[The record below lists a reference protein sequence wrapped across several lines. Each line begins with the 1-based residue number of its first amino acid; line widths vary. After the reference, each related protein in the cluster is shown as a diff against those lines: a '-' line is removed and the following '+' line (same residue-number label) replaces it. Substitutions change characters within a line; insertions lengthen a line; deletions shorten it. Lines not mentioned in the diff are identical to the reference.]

1 MDMSIIPES
10 KITVQELE
18 KVERDIA
25 SLHSL
30 VFKFNDEL
38 KKGKKSTE
46 EMIEASE
53 RLIEYYKK
61 LNGTVK
67 DLIEKDKQ
75 HSQVHVQ
82 LNKMI
87 DILGKNLQDIE
98 ERFQNDMIVI
108 RRNEKEQDRKLDLI
122 LYKLSLIEE
131 WARPKKKTTVDK
143 IKEFF
148 K

>member
-18 KVERDIA
+18 KVEQDIA
-25 SLHSL
+25 SLRSL

-38 KKGKKSTE
+38 KNGKKSTE
-46 EMIEASE
+46 EMIETCE

-98 ERFQNDMIVI
+98 QRFQNDMIVI
-108 RRNEKEQDRKLDLI
+108 RRNEKELDRKLDLI

-131 WARPKKKTTVDK
+131 RTRPKKTMTDK

>member
-18 KVERDIA
+18 KIEQDIET
-25 SLHSL
+25 LRSL
-30 VFKFNDEL
+30 VFKFNTEL
-38 KKGKKSTE
+38 KNGKKTTE
-46 EMIEASE
+46 EMIEASDK
-53 RLIEYYKK
+53 LVEYYKK

-67 DLIEKDKQ
+67 ELVEKDRQ

-98 ERFQNDMIVI
+98 QRFQNDMIVI
-108 RRNEKEQDRKLDLI
+108 RRNEKELDRKLDLI
-122 LYKLSLIEE
+122 LYKLSHIEE
-131 WARPKKKTTVDK
+131 RAQPKKTTIDK

>member
-18 KVERDIA
+18 KVEQDIA
-25 SLHSL
+25 SLRSL

-38 KKGKKSTE
+38 KNGKKSTE

-98 ERFQNDMIVI
+98 QRFQNDMIVI
-108 RRNEKEQDRKLDLI
+108 RRNEKELDRKLDLI

-131 WARPKKKTTVDK
+131 RARPKKTTIDK

>member
-18 KVERDIA
+18 KVEQDIA
-25 SLHSL
+25 SLRSL

-38 KKGKKSTE
+38 KNGKKSTE

-98 ERFQNDMIVI
+98 QRFQNDMIVI
-108 RRNEKEQDRKLDLI
+108 RRNEKELDRKLDLI

-131 WARPKKKTTVDK
+131 RTQPKKTTIDK
-143 IKEFF
+143 IKGFF
-148 K
+148 R

>member
-18 KVERDIA
+18 KVEQDIA
-25 SLHSL
+25 SLRSL
-30 VFKFNDEL
+30 VFKFNTEL
-38 KKGKKSTE
+38 KNGKKTTE
-46 EMIEASE
+46 EMIEASDK
-53 RLIEYYKK
+53 LVEYYKK

-67 DLIEKDKQ
+67 ELVEKDRQ

-82 LNKMI
+82 LNKTI

-98 ERFQNDMIVI
+98 QRFQNDMIMI
-108 RRNEKEQDRKLDLI
+108 KRNEKELDRKLDLI
-122 LYKLSLIEE
+122 LYKLKMIEE
-131 WARPKKKTTVDK
+131 YMQPKKSKLDK

>member
-18 KVERDIA
+18 KVEQDIA
-25 SLHSL
+25 SLRSL

-38 KKGKKSTE
+38 KNGKKSTE
-46 EMIEASE
+46 EMIETCE

-98 ERFQNDMIVI
+98 QRFQNDMIVI
-108 RRNEKEQDRKLDLI
+108 RRNEKELDRKLDLI
-122 LYKLSLIEE
+122 LYKLSLVEE
-131 WARPKKKTTVDK
+131 RTRPKKTMTDK

>member
-18 KVERDIA
+18 KVEQDIA
-25 SLHSL
+25 SLRSL

-38 KKGKKSTE
+38 KNGKKSTE

-67 DLIEKDKQ
+67 NLIEKDKQ

-98 ERFQNDMIVI
+98 QRFQNDMIVI
-108 RRNEKEQDRKLDLI
+108 RRNEKELDRKLDLI

-131 WARPKKKTTVDK
+131 RARPKKTTIDK
-143 IKEFF
+143 IKGFF
-148 K
+148 R

>member
-18 KVERDIA
+18 KIEQDIET
-25 SLHSL
+25 LRSL
-30 VFKFNDEL
+30 VFKFNTEL
-38 KKGKKSTE
+38 KNGKKTTE
-46 EMIEASE
+46 EMIEASDK
-53 RLIEYYKK
+53 LVEYYKK

-67 DLIEKDKQ
+67 ELVEKDRQ

-82 LNKMI
+82 LNKTI
-87 DILGKNLQDIE
+87 DILGKSLQDIE
-98 ERFQNDMIVI
+98 QRFQNDMIMI
-108 RRNEKEQDRKLDLI
+108 KRNEKELDRKLDLI
-122 LYKLSLIEE
+122 LYKLKMIEE
-131 WARPKKKTTVDK
+131 YTQPKKSKLDK

>member
-18 KVERDIA
+18 KVEQDIA
-25 SLHSL
+25 SLRSL

-38 KKGKKSTE
+38 KNGKKSTE
-46 EMIEASE
+46 EMIEASDK
-53 RLIEYYKK
+53 LVEYYKK

-67 DLIEKDKQ
+67 ELVEKDRQ

-82 LNKMI
+82 LNKTI
-87 DILGKNLQDIE
+87 DILGKSLQDIE
-98 ERFQNDMIVI
+98 QRFQNDMIVI
-108 RRNEKEQDRKLDLI
+108 RRNEKELDRKLDLI

-131 WARPKKKTTVDK
+131 RAQPKKTTIDK

>member
-18 KVERDIA
+18 KIEQDIET
-25 SLHSL
+25 LRSL
-30 VFKFNDEL
+30 VFKFNTEL
-38 KKGKKSTE
+38 KNGKKTTE
-46 EMIEASE
+46 EMIEASDK
-53 RLIEYYKK
+53 LVEYYKK

-67 DLIEKDKQ
+67 ELVEKDRQ

-98 ERFQNDMIVI
+98 QRFQNDMIVI
-108 RRNEKEQDRKLDLI
+108 RRNEKELDRKLDLI
-122 LYKLSLIEE
+122 LYNLSHIEE
-131 WARPKKKTTVDK
+131 RAQPKKTTIDK
-143 IKEFF
+143 IMEFF

>member
-18 KVERDIA
+18 KVEQDIA
-25 SLHSL
+25 SLRSL

-38 KKGKKSTE
+38 KNGKKSTE

-98 ERFQNDMIVI
+98 QRFQNDMIVI
-108 RRNEKEQDRKLDLI
+108 RRNEKELDRKLDLI

-131 WARPKKKTTVDK
+131 RARPKKTMTDK

>member
-18 KVERDIA
+18 KVEQDIA
-25 SLHSL
+25 SLRSL

-38 KKGKKSTE
+38 KNGKKSTE

-67 DLIEKDKQ
+67 NLIEKDKQ

-98 ERFQNDMIVI
+98 QRFQNDMIVT
-108 RRNEKEQDRKLDLI
+108 RRNEKELDRKLDLI

-131 WARPKKKTTVDK
+131 RTQPKKTTIDK
-143 IKEFF
+143 IKGFF
-148 K
+148 R

>member
-18 KVERDIA
+18 KVEQDIA
-25 SLHSL
+25 SLRSL
-30 VFKFNDEL
+30 LFKFNDEL
-38 KKGKKSTE
+38 KNGKKSTE

-98 ERFQNDMIVI
+98 QRFQNDMIVI
-108 RRNEKEQDRKLDLI
+108 RRNEKELDRKLDLI

-131 WARPKKKTTVDK
+131 QARPKKTTIDK
-143 IKEFF
+143 IMEFF

>member
-18 KVERDIA
+18 KVEQDIA
-25 SLHSL
+25 SLRSL

-38 KKGKKSTE
+38 KNGKKSTE

-98 ERFQNDMIVI
+98 QRFQNDMIVI
-108 RRNEKEQDRKLDLI
+108 RRNEKELDRKLDLI

-131 WARPKKKTTVDK
+131 RTQPKKTMTDK

>member
-18 KVERDIA
+18 KVEQDIA
-25 SLHSL
+25 SLRSL

-38 KKGKKSTE
+38 KNGKKSTE

-98 ERFQNDMIVI
+98 QRFQNDMIVI
-108 RRNEKEQDRKLDLI
+108 RRNEKELDRKLDLI

-131 WARPKKKTTVDK
+131 RAQPKKTTIDK

>member
-18 KVERDIA
+18 KVEQDIA
-25 SLHSL
+25 SLRSL

-38 KKGKKSTE
+38 KNGKKSTE

-98 ERFQNDMIVI
+98 QRFQNDMIVI

-131 WARPKKKTTVDK
+131 RTQPKKTTIDK
-143 IKEFF
+143 IKGFF
-148 K
+148 R